1 MSKFKIQP
9 IKTEAAREIRET
21 MIDQD
26 GHQLSV
32 SVANENGYGPCRSC
46 LKQFVAGERRI
57 LFSYSPSTFDN
68 PCKETGPIY
77 IHAEACEPYQEI
89 DTFPPEVEN
98 GRIKFPLVF
107 RAYNDEGA
115 MIDAALQNGE
125 PASAIIESLFENE
138 KVAFAHVRNAQA
150 GCFVAH
156 VDRTNDNEN
165 AEEDK
170 SSAYVN
176 TFAKFEGS

>member
-9 IKTEAAREIRET
+9 IKTEVAREIRET

-32 SVANENGYGPCRSC
+32 SIANENGYGPCRSC
-46 LKQFVAGERRI
+46 LKQFAAGERRI
-57 LFSYSPSTFDN
+57 IFSYSPSAFDN
-68 PCKETGPIY
+68 PYKETGPIY
-77 IHAEACEPYQEI
+77 IHAEACEPYQAT

-107 RAYNDEGA
+107 RAYNEKGA
-115 MIDAALQNGE
+115 AVSSVLQDGE
-125 PASAIIESLFENE
+125 PASAAIESLFENE

-156 VDRTNDNEN
+156 VVRADNNEN
-165 AEEDK
+165 A
-170 SSAYVN
+170 
-176 TFAKFEGS
+176 

>member
-9 IKTEAAREIRET
+9 IKTKVAQAIRET
-21 MIDQD
+21 MIDQA

-32 SVANENGYGPCRSC
+32 SIANENGYGPCRSC
-46 LKQFVAGERRI
+46 LKQFTAGERRI
-57 LFSYSPSTFDN
+57 LFSYSPNAVDHPYN
-68 PCKETGPIY
+68 ETGPIY
-77 IHAEACEPYQEI
+77 IHAEACEPYQET

-107 RAYNDEGA
+107 RAYNEKG
-115 MIDAALQNGE
+115 MVVSSVLQNGE
-125 PASAIIESLFENE
+125 PASTTIESLFENE

-156 VDRTNDNEN
+156 VDRAECNEN

-170 SSAYVN
+170 SSTCV
-176 TFAKFEGS
+176 